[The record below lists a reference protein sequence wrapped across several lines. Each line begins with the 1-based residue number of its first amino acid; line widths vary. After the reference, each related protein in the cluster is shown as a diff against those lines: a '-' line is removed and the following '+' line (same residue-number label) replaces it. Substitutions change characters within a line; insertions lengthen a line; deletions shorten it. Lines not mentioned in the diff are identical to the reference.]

1 MQIGTQP
8 YPFKD
13 LSKYYF
19 ADKDEGVSVQYYGA
33 TDVSGA
39 WYILRVSGNQ
49 IGRYAAGRE
58 DYESNWARRESLT
71 YAYLYECTIY

>member
-19 ADKDEGVSVQYYGA
+19 ADKDEGESVQYYGA

-49 IGRYAAGRE
+49 TGRYAAGRE
-58 DYESNWARRESLT
+58 DYVTNWENRTLLS
-71 YAYLYECTIY
+71 YAYLFECTLY